1 VHGVDYYELLGL
13 TPSASAAEIK
23 SAYRSLA
30 RALHPDTGGTAGT
43 FRLLQEAYETL
54 NDPVRRAEYDRGDD
68 LEDLDD
74 LADEPVHDAAVTVAW
89 SRTTRTAFR
98 PRRWQR
104 RRERQFGEDP
114 GFVSAAPRIDTS
126 QIPWWHSVDPHER
139 VQCLPRACRG
149 HAPGLAVSG
158 AFLLLLTPLV
168 IGVDPSPV
176 ALALWLLMLAAAV
189 FAAVHLMRHYL
200 ADARND
206 RAFLTGPGG
215 RAVSGNVGAEHED
228 WGEQLTAELLE
239 DYLTRLPGAR
249 IFHGLSLPN
258 SVFVDV
264 HHAVLCG
271 RRLVLIES
279 KTWLPGHYSVDGEGD
294 LWRDDHR
301 FRGGGS
307 NLADCVDAYQD
318 LLPGL
323 EVRGALIVYPSRAGD
338 ITTGDVSGAN
348 VPPMTP
354 EGFVHDVGEWL
365 SLQPSAVNRHAFGVL
380 LAQVTAS

>member
-1 VHGVDYYELLGL
+1 MHGVDYYELLGV
-13 TPSASAAEIK
+13 TPSSSAAEIK

-68 LEDLDD
+68 LEDLE
-74 LADEPVHDAAVTVAW
+74 DEPDHEATVTVSW
-89 SRTTRTAFR
+89 SRTTRTAFH
-98 PRRWQR
+98 PRKWSR
-104 RRERQFGEDP
+104 RRQFGEDP
-114 GFVSAAPRIDTS
+114 GFVSATPQVDTS
-126 QIPWWHSVDPHER
+126 RIPWWHTIDPHER
-139 VQCLPRACRG
+139 VHCLPRTCRG
-149 HAPGLAVSG
+149 HAPALAVTG
-158 AFLLLLTPLV
+158 AFLLLLTPLA
-168 IGVDPSPV
+168 IGVDPAPV

-200 ADARND
+200 AGARND

-215 RAVSGNVGAEHED
+215 QTVCGTVSTERED
-228 WGEQLTAELLE
+228 WGEQLTADLLE
-239 DYLTRLPGAR
+239 DYLTRLPGVR
-249 IFHGLSLPN
+249 IFHGLSLPG

-271 RRLVLIES
+271 ERLVLIES
-279 KTWLPGHYSVDGEGD
+279 KTWLPGHYSVDGAGN
-294 LWRDDHR
+294 LWRDNHR

-307 NLADCVDAYQD
+307 SLADCVDAFQD

-323 EVRGALIVYPSRAGD
+323 EVRAALIVYPSRAGD
-338 ITTGDVSGAN
+338 ISIGDVSGAD

-354 EGFVHDVGEWL
+354 EGFVHDMGEWL
-365 SLQPSAVNRHAFGVL
+365 SQQPSTVDRQAFTAL
-380 LAQVTAS
+380 LAQVAAN

>member
-1 VHGVDYYELLGL
+1 MHEVDYYELLGL
-13 TPSASAAEIK
+13 TPSASTAEIK

-54 NDPVRRAEYDRGDD
+54 SDPVLRADYDRGDD
-68 LEDLDD
+68 PEDVDGLG
-74 LADEPVHDAAVTVAW
+74 DEPEHDVAVTVAW
-89 SRTTRTAFR
+89 SRSTRTAFR

-104 RRERQFGEDP
+104 RGGRQFGEDP
-114 GFVSAAPRIDTS
+114 EFVSAPPRVDTS
-126 QIPWWHSVDPHER
+126 RIPWWHTVDPHER
-139 VQCLPRACRG
+139 VQCLPRARRG
-149 HAPGLAVSG
+149 HAPALAVSG

-168 IGVDPSPV
+168 IDVDRSPM
-176 ALALWLLMLAAAV
+176 ALALWLLLLAAAV

-200 ADARND
+200 TDARND

-215 RAVSGNVGAEHED
+215 RAVCGNVGAEHED

-239 DYLTRLPGAR
+239 EYLTRLPGAR
-249 IFHGLSLPN
+249 IFHGLSLPD

-279 KTWLPGHYSVDGEGD
+279 KTWLPGHYSVDTAGG

-307 NLADCVDAYQD
+307 DLADCVNAYRD
-318 LLPGL
+318 LLPEL
-323 EVRGALIVYPSRAGD
+323 EIRGALIVYPSRAGA
-338 ITTGDVSGAN
+338 ITTGDVSCAD

-354 EGFVHDVGEWL
+354 EDFVHDVGEWL
-365 SLQPSAVNRHAFGVL
+365 SLQPSTVDRRAFGAL
-380 LAQVTAS
+380 LSQVAAN